1 MQYYLLIANL
11 AHKVYVTDSKIH
23 VSIEVGVRGYG
34 PYKWHPIPRGIAN
47 IIDQ

>member
-23 VSIEVGVRGYG
+23 VSIEVGVRALHMAPDPEGVL
-34 PYKWHPIPRGIAN
+34 
-47 IIDQ
+47 QTL